1 MSVAMCKKTPP
12 GVGYDNS
19 NMGGVYAE
27 DKLTTTSL
35 SLGAAGRQGIENL
48 VRSGRG
54 GVYASMLKPSVLFCA
69 NTGLFERSA
78 FVVYCLFAL
87 SSVCM
92 RRNRP
97 CNV

>member
-54 GVYASMLKPSVLFCA
+54 GGVCIHAEAFSVVLCQHGIVREVCLCGLLFVCPFVCLYAQ
-69 NTGLFERSA
+69 ESA
-78 FVVYCLFAL
+78 L
-87 SSVCM
+87 
-92 RRNRP
+92 
-97 CNV
+97 